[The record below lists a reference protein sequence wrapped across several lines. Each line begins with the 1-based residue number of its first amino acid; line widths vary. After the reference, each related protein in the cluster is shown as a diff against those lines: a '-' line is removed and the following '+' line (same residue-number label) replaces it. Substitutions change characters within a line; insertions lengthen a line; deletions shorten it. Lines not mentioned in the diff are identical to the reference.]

1 MPMSK
6 YKCQL
11 RYVKTN
17 LMVYLSLWCTK
28 TSVWLL
34 VTELFSPLLRDWN
47 PCWDLGCLE
56 DKCWEL
62 FSLTTSG
69 ALVKEDW
76 LFWWWSFENV
86 SIDRL
91 RLRLAIKAF
100 FSACVVGVRLCCNM
114 ISLSGGK
121 SWDCAS
127 GKGWYFPV
135 LPSSICKPYRWYD
148 TLLKLLLNKKSL
160 LFPLFVF
167 CTDLLSVV
175 GEHPL
180 LLLVSWFKRYH
191 PDISNFKL
199 YYNFMFKTFSMSEIY
214 YQY

>member
-1 MPMSK
+1 MLK
-6 YKCQL
+6 I
-11 RYVKTN
+11 
-17 LMVYLSLWCTK
+17 VYLSRWCTK

-34 VTELFSPLLRDWN
+34 VTELFSPLLKDWK
-47 PCWDLGCLE
+47 PCWDLGCLADE
-56 DKCWEL
+56 CWEL

-69 ALVKEDW
+69 ALVNDDGWFE
-76 LFWWWSFENV
+76 WWWSFEKV

-91 RLRLAIKAF
+91 RLLLAINAF
-100 FSACVVGVRLCCNM
+100 FSAWVVGVRLCWRM
-114 ISLSGGK
+114 MSLSGGK

-135 LPSSICKPYRWYD
+135 LPSSMCKPYLWYD

-167 CTDLLSVV
+167 WTDLLSVV

-180 LLLVSWFKRYH
+180 LLLVSCIQKVSSWY
-191 PDISNFKL
+191 I
-199 YYNFMFKTFSMSEIY
+199 
-214 YQY
+214 